1 MAQEDLDALA
11 VRFAKEPMKKG
22 KPDWSL
28 NSRYLLCHLFFN
40 ILKEATPRNVPKGK
54 LPSVDAEALEKMS
67 TPIAAKLVQ
76 YRSND
81 KTLKSIQNA
90 QTHVFP
96 ATAFGKTDGQDR
108 AILRF
113 NIIGFDNVER
123 IFSVADRSIPIN
135 VDKRARNA
143 FITTPDTVDT
153 ATVLANPKN
162 KALFDA
168 ITTK

>member
-11 VRFAKEPMKKG
+11 VRFQKEPMKKG

-40 ILKEATPRNVPKGK
+40 VLKEQQPRNVPKGK
-54 LPSVDAEALEKMS
+54 LPSVDAEALEKMK
-67 TPIAAKLVQ
+67 TPIAQKLVQ

-90 QTHVFP
+90 QSFIYP
-96 ATAFGKTDGQDR
+96 GEAFGHTDGLPR
-108 AILRF
+108 ALLRF
-113 NIIGFDNVER
+113 NVIGFDNVER
-123 IFSVADRSIPIN
+123 IFSVAERSIPIN

-143 FITTPDTVDT
+143 FVTPTEQVDT
-153 ATVLANPKN
+153 ATVIADPRNASLLAQV
-162 KALFDA
+162 L
-168 ITTK
+168 

>member
-11 VRFAKEPMKKG
+11 VRFAKEPIKKG

-40 ILKEATPRNVPKGK
+40 VLKEQQPRNVPKGK
-54 LPSVDAEALEKMS
+54 LPSVDAEALDKMN

-90 QTHVFP
+90 QSFVYP
-96 ATAFGKTDGQDR
+96 GAAFGHTDGQAR
-108 AILRF
+108 ALLRF
-113 NIIGFDNVER
+113 NVISFDNVER
-123 IFSVADRSIPIN
+123 IFSVAERSIPIN

-143 FITTPDTVDT
+143 FVTPTEQISSEKVAVDPRN
-153 ATVLANPKN
+153 V
-162 KALFDA
+162 A
-168 ITTK
+168 ILEGFYKE